1 MNFIVEFSE
10 NDKAIKDE
18 YLELRITK
26 TALDLANLLLELEDE
41 TFNEIEK
48 IIFVNNSKVKNEK
61 IETILRK
68 FTLRFELFYTHN
80 QQTAKQLI
88 SLFPEPEKVNEKF
101 NMANRVDGLIKE
113 SSTQSINEVFKK
125 EEFIGFYDY
134 AKDIID
140 DKKLKLSKIVYK
152 GKDSKIKTVSQY
164 EIIEAK
170 KYYEIRDKI
179 SKLPKEPKDH
189 YEAYWYKHA
198 PFFYHLEEGFVRELE
213 SLIIGKDS
221 RAFIYGEDNF
231 IAVKSK
237 DYIFNGKDDYFDL
250 RRGIPFL
257 EKSNKNITLN
267 FIHQLSPNKFND
279 LRKRLMPL
287 LDGSKILFL
296 GEELDLDNSL
306 GIYCNSIP
314 IPNSSK
320 IQEVFTKL
328 FIALL
333 REERIL
339 SGKMSFIY
347 EVINSNSFKIFF
359 EETETL
365 NEIYEAIK
373 QIDEITTEDLKS
385 NVFFW
390 IKFTEILES
399 QRTKNKVKVHEP
411 KNTLSMIFENDE
423 WIMIYN
429 DDELIRSNKTF
440 MIYLDIIIQHQIRF
454 NSGID
459 VIRLRKGAIKY
470 QKKILKL
477 KPKGN
482 IDELDEEVCRKTV
495 GKALK
500 DFQDNYEERIKF
512 IEEFI
517 KYNKYEYTFYTR
529 NIKLQEIISPID
541 DNFFHDL
548 D

>member
-1 MNFIVEFSE
+1 MNFIAEFSE
-10 NDKAIKDE
+10 DNKTITDE
-18 YLELRITK
+18 FLDLRITRL
-26 TALDLANLLLELEDE
+26 ALDWSNLLLELNED
-41 TFNEIEK
+41 TFNKIAKIVLVNKSKVKDEEIEK
-48 IIFVNNSKVKNEK
+48 
-61 IETILRK
+61 
-68 FTLRFELFYTHN
+68 
-80 QQTAKQLI
+80 
-88 SLFPEPEKVNEKF
+88 
-101 NMANRVDGLIKE
+101 
-113 SSTQSINEVFKK
+113 VFKK
-125 EEFIGFYDY
+125 FTALFEQFYKHNETTAKLLLSYFPEKNTNQSALITRIDNLIRNTEVLKSKLVRKDEEYIAYFDTARGLIDFSELRID
-134 AKDIID
+134 KII
-140 DKKLKLSKIVYK
+140 IK
-152 GKDSKIKTVSQY
+152 GKSTRIKTSDDY
-164 EIIEAK
+164 EVIEAT
-170 KYYEIRDKI
+170 KYYDFIN
-179 SKLPKEPKDH
+179 KLNRFPKELTDLVGAHNYNHK
-189 YEAYWYKHA
+189 K
-198 PFFYHLEEGFVRELE
+198 FFHHFDRTFVRELE
-213 SLIIGKDS
+213 KLIKENDS

-257 EKSNKNITLN
+257 EKSNKNIALN

-296 GEELDLDNSL
+296 GEEFDLDNSL
-306 GIYCNSIP
+306 GIYSNSIP

-320 IQEVFTKL
+320 IQEVITKL

-333 REERIL
+333 REERVL

-365 NEIYEAIK
+365 NEINEAIK
-373 QIDEITTEDLKS
+373 QIDEITAEDLTS

-390 IKFTEILES
+390 IKFSEVLES
-399 QRTKNKVKVHEP
+399 QRNKNKVKVHEP
-411 KNTLSMIFENDE
+411 KNTLSLIFENGE
-423 WIMIYN
+423 WIMIFN

-440 MIYLDIIIQHQIRF
+440 MIYLDIIIQHKIRF

-459 VIRLRKGAIKY
+459 VVRLRKGAIKY

-482 IDELDEEVCRKTV
+482 IDELDEESCRKTV

>member
-10 NDKAIKDE
+10 NDKTIKDE

-48 IIFVNNSKVKNEK
+48 IIFVNNSKMKNEK

-80 QQTAKQLI
+80 QQKAKQLVY
-88 SLFPEPEKVNEKF
+88 LFPESDKVNEKYSK
-101 NMANRVDGLIKE
+101 ANKIDRLIKE
-113 SSTQSINEVFKK
+113 SFTQSINEVFKK

-140 DKKLKLSKIVYK
+140 DKKLKMSKIVYK
-152 GKDSKIKTVSQY
+152 GKDSKIKTINQY
-164 EIIEAK
+164 EVIEAK
-170 KYYEIRDKI
+170 RYYEIRDKI
-179 SKLPKEPKDH
+179 NKLPKEPKDPM
-189 YEAYWYKHA
+189 EAYEYTHK
-198 PFFYHLEEGFVRELE
+198 PFFNHLEKGYVGKLE

-237 DYIFNGKDDYFDL
+237 DYIFNGKDEYYDL

-257 EKSNKNITLN
+257 EKSNNNIALN

-279 LRKRLMPL
+279 LRKRLIPL

-320 IQEVFTKL
+320 IQEVITKL

-373 QIDEITTEDLKS
+373 QIDEITTEDLLT
-385 NVFFW
+385 NQFFW
-390 IKFTEILES
+390 IKFLELLES
-399 QRTKNKVKVHEP
+399 QQNKHRVKAEAP
-411 KNTLSMIFENDE
+411 KNTLSMIFENGE
-423 WIMIYN
+423 WVMIFN

-454 NSGID
+454 NSSID
-459 VIRLRKGAIKY
+459 VVKLRKGAIKY

-477 KPKGN
+477 NPKGN
-482 IDELDEEVCRKTV
+482 IDELDEESCRKTV

-500 DFQDNYEERIKF
+500 DFQDDFEERIKF

-541 DNFFHDL
+541 DNFFDDL

>member
-10 NDKAIKDE
+10 NDKTIKDE

-26 TALDLANLLLELEDE
+26 TALDIANLLLELEDE

-48 IIFVNNSKVKNEK
+48 IIFINNSKIKNDK
-61 IETILRK
+61 LETILRK

-80 QQTAKQLI
+80 QQIAKQLI
-88 SLFPEPEKVNEKF
+88 SLFPDPDKVNEKF
-101 NMANRVDGLIKE
+101 SKANRIDGLIKE

-140 DKKLKLSKIVYK
+140 DKTLKLSRIVYK
-152 GKDSKIKTVSQY
+152 GKNSKIKTINQY
-164 EIIEAK
+164 EVIEAK

-179 SKLPKEPKDH
+179 NKLPKEPENQI
-189 YEAYWYKHA
+189 EAHFYKHQ
-198 PFFYHLEEGFVRELE
+198 PFFNHLEKGYVGKLE
-213 SLIIGKDS
+213 RLITENES
-221 RAFIYGEDNF
+221 RAFIHGEDNF

-237 DYIFNGKDDYFDL
+237 DYIFNGKDEYYDL

-257 EKSNKNITLN
+257 EKSNKNIALN
-267 FIHQLSPNKFND
+267 FIHQLSPNKFNN

-320 IQEVFTKL
+320 VQEVITKL

-333 REERIL
+333 LEERVL

-347 EVINSNSFKIFF
+347 EVINRNSFKIFF

-373 QIDEITTEDLKS
+373 QIDEITTEDLLT
-385 NVFFW
+385 NQFFW
-390 IKFTEILES
+390 IKFLELLES
-399 QRTKNKVKVHEP
+399 QQNKHRVKVEAP
-411 KNTLSMIFENDE
+411 MNTLSMIFDNGE
-423 WIMIYN
+423 WVMIFN

-440 MIYLDIIIQHQIRF
+440 MIYLDILIQHQIRF

-482 IDELDEEVCRKTV
+482 IDELDEESCRKTV

-512 IEEFI
+512 KEEFI